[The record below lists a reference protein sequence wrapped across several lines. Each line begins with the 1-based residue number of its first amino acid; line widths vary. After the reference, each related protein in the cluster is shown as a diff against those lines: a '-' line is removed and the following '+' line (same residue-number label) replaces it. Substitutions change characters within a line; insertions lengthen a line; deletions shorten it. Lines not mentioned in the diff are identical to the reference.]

1 MDAPPCCTS
10 KECDITDSTF
20 PLLHCPLWPEPLSP
34 LLAKNPRQAAHSP
47 RDATPATF
55 PKYLWPFWRKL
66 GAYHWKS
73 GQAGSMVASA
83 PSQRLG
89 PNKLPA
95 GRLRVT
101 VLKDEP
107 EELQRTPAMKP
118 QPPPGSLTSNRG
130 PRLKRKACG
139 QCEARAAGL
148 VCMEC
153 GEDYCVGCFAR
164 FHQKG
169 ALKHHRM
176 VPTQMEMHTSISTLD
191 VVSRFSRQIDPDE
204 PAVEGG
210 VSGAGGAR
218 KGAATVDHQ
227 HAQTE
232 TVIQSKDDDEEDEEE
247 QHGAPIGA
255 DPTGWNKSRWG
266 GAFDEEESSRSFQEA
281 LREWRWERGEAKQ
294 GQERT
299 WRPREAL
306 PVTKEATR
314 IQADLF
320 VPRTPVRVE
329 FKHDGLSYM
338 EKLLVK
344 MYRRMPIKDH
354 WPRPSVCSRPNSVMD
369 LSQLTDEDPP
379 CLMDEDPPSLTAAE
393 MELKHYCA
401 SLFTVCDP
409 GSSDNLDCP
418 ASSSASIVEREM
430 QSTVGNC
437 TATDTFPAEWGVGSA
452 GVNEAE
458 ELETASQTTRVTKV
472 QLDMSDSPQLTPQ
485 AEDSSFKIRLTWTAE
500 SDLSTST
507 QSLESLESDP
517 LCKMQMTCSSEL
529 QFSSRIQICESPGPP
544 LSYRTQIPNSPEPHI
559 HRTHETQL
567 EGHLSTQTQ
576 ILQSLEPHQSLG
588 TQIHQSPEPDIPS
601 RTPVLM
607 SPETDIPSRSPLLKS
622 PEADIPSRTPV
633 LKSPEPDIPS
643 RTPVLKSPEADIPSR
658 TPVRKSLE
666 PDIPYRTPVLMS
678 PEADIPSRIPV
689 LMSPEADIPSRIP
702 LLKSPEADIPS
713 RIPVRKSLEPDIPS
727 RTPEPPRT
735 QFPHSSDLG
744 LPSQTPIPQAREL
757 VQSYNFTGLQSP
769 QAGLASTKRLHS
781 SLKSCAPPMDPSSA
795 RTLQPTPPLTPSPHP
810 RLFKRLMSTR
820 SLPSSPRPP
829 SGWTPLPQRPF
840 SAQASGFCPKP
851 LLCCDHRNNP
861 KDDPA
866 DDPAEDS
873 TDDPM
878 DDLVDDLAYH
888 STDNLGDD
896 LAAAFVDNPKDDFA
910 EDPVDNPTEKYT
922 DDLVDH
928 LTDYLT
934 GDPAENYMDDLVNN
948 SENGYPGD
956 KVGGFGHV
964 SDPPMSDSGPAHAP
978 FPEGRSDARPGVP
991 DSFTVWWSFSQGEQ
1005 TQLETVGHGGGSE
1018 EDRETNANLEVLD
1031 AVSSECLFSR
1041 PEALGASSYHDFGC
1055 QPISS
1060 LLRAAAP
1067 SLCGSDSS
1075 LWSGQGAPR
1084 SPSRAPSVSR
1094 PLSQAAWEIQEIQ
1107 SVDCTESDDPLL
1119 EQTTA
1124 CQALDLLD
1132 EELRGLSREPGDNAS
1147 GSPCDL
1153 RPSAPPTTPLMAAGS
1168 DTGSVWEDDEGDMGE
1183 EEDEDKEQE
1192 ACRDRQ
1198 SVASLP

>member
-1 MDAPPCCTS
+1 MNLNNFVVVPNKPTS
-10 KECDITDSTF
+10 LKLKARSARELRLETSQLEQENRDMEER
-20 PLLHCPLWPEPLSP
+20 LQEL
-34 LLAKNPRQAAHSP
+34 RQAMSSEKEE
-47 RDATPATF
+47 R
-55 PKYLWPFWRKL
+55 RKL

-73 GQAGSMVASA
+73 GQAGSMVPSA
-83 PSQRLG
+83 PIQRLG
-89 PNKLPA
+89 RNKESPSQKLPA

-101 VLKDEP
+101 VLKNDP

-118 QPPPGSLTSNRG
+118 QPPPGSLMSSRG
-130 PRLKRKACG
+130 PRLKRKVCG

-176 VPTQMEMHTSISTLD
+176 VPTQMDMHTSISTLD

-210 VSGAGGAR
+210 VSGAGVPR

-227 HAQTE
+227 HAQIE

-247 QHGAPIGA
+247 QHSAPIGV
-255 DPTGWNKSRWG
+255 DPAGWNKSRWG

-281 LREWRWERGEAKQ
+281 LREWRWERGETKQ

-306 PVTKEATR
+306 PATKEATG
-314 IQADLF
+314 IQADLV
-320 VPRTPVRVE
+320 VPRPPVRVE
-329 FKHDGLSYM
+329 FKHHGLSYM

-354 WPRPSVCSRPNSVMD
+354 WPQPSVCSRPNSVMD
-369 LSQLTDEDPP
+369 LSRLTDEDPP
-379 CLMDEDPPSLTAAE
+379 CLMDKDPPSLTAAE

-418 ASSSASIVEREM
+418 ASSSASVVEREM

-437 TATDTFPAEWGVGSA
+437 IATDTSPAEWGVGST
-452 GVNEAE
+452 GVTEAE
-458 ELETASQTTRVTKV
+458 GQDAASHDTVATKALGAGIISHSQLQASQ
-472 QLDMSDSPQLTPQ
+472 LHMSDSPQSTPQ
-485 AEDSSFKIRLTWTAE
+485 AEDSSFKMRLTWTAE
-500 SDLSTST
+500 PHLSSST
-507 QSLESLESDP
+507 QLLESPESDP
-517 LCKMQMTCSSEL
+517 LCKMRMTCSSEL
-529 QFSSRIQICESPGPP
+529 KLSSRIQMCVSPGPP
-544 LSYRTQIPNSPEPHI
+544 LSYRTQIPSSPEPHMR
-559 HRTHETQL
+559 RTHETQL

-576 ILQSLEPHQSLG
+576 ILQSLEPNQSLG
-588 TQIHQSPEPDIPS
+588 TQIHQSPEAGDFEIPVHKSREPDTPS
-601 RTPVLM
+601 RTPVL
-607 SPETDIPSRSPLLKS
+607 L
-622 PEADIPSRTPV
+622 
-633 LKSPEPDIPS
+633 SPEPDIPS
-643 RTPVLKSPEADIPSR
+643 RIPVLKSPDLDLPSR
-658 TPVRKSLE
+658 TPVCKSPE
-666 PDIPYRTPVLMS
+666 PDVPCRT
-678 PEADIPSRIPV
+678 
-689 LMSPEADIPSRIP
+689 P
-702 LLKSPEADIPS
+702 LLKSPEPY
-713 RIPVRKSLEPDIPS
+713 IPS

-757 VQSYNFTGLQSP
+757 VQSYNFTVLQSP
-769 QAGLASTKRLHS
+769 EAGLALTTTKRAQLHS
-781 SLKSCAPPMDPSSA
+781 SLKSHPPPMDLSSA

-810 RLFKRLMSTR
+810 HLFKRLMSTR
-820 SLPSSPRPP
+820 SLPSSSRPP
-829 SGWTPLPQRPF
+829 SGWAPLPQRPF
-840 SAQASGFCPKP
+840 SAQASGFCPKS
-851 LLCCDHRNNP
+851 LLWGYHRNNP
-861 KDDPA
+861 KDN
-866 DDPAEDS
+866 PAEDS
-873 TDDPM
+873 IDDPM

-888 STDNLGDD
+888 SADNLGDVLADD
-896 LAAAFVDNPKDDFA
+896 LAAAFVDNPTDDFA
-910 EDPVDNPTEKYT
+910 EDPVDDPTEKYT

-928 LTDYLT
+928 LTDYVT
-934 GDPAENYMDDLVNN
+934 GDPAENYMDHLVNN

-956 KVGGFGHV
+956 KVGSSGHV
-964 SDPPMSDSGPAHAP
+964 SDPPMSNSDPARAP
-978 FPEGRSDARPGVP
+978 FPEGQLDERPDVP

-1005 TQLETVGHGGGSE
+1005 TQLETVGPGGGPE

-1031 AVSSECLFSR
+1031 A
-1041 PEALGASSYHDFGC
+1041 
-1055 QPISS
+1055 
-1060 LLRAAAP
+1060 
-1067 SLCGSDSS
+1067 GSDSS

-1084 SPSRAPSVSR
+1084 SPKSARSPSRAPAVSR
-1094 PLSQAAWEIQEIQ
+1094 PLSQAAWEILEIQ
-1107 SVDCTESDDPLL
+1107 GSDCTESDDPLL
-1119 EQTTA
+1119 EQATA
-1124 CQALDLLD
+1124 CQVLDLLD
-1132 EELRGLSREPGDNAS
+1132 EELRGLSRAPGDNAS

-1168 DTGSVWEDDEGDMGE
+1168 DLGWEDDEGDMAE